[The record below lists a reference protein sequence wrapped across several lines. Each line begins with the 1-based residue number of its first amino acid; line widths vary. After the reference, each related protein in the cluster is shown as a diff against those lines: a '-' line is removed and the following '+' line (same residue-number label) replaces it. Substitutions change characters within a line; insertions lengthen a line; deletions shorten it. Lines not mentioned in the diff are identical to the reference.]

1 MKYVINGGN
10 KLFGKV
16 NIDSAK
22 NSILPIIA
30 ATIMCDEECVI
41 RDLPLYLDVIEM
53 VAILE
58 KLGKKVEFQ
67 GNNLIISGEISSTS
81 VIMAETKTLRSSIF
95 MMGSILSKYRKAIF
109 TYPGGC
115 DIGKRPIDIH
125 LDGLKKLGIKFTF
138 ANDLIYCDGN
148 KIAGNNIELS
158 FPSVGATE
166 NIMMASTLIE
176 GEITVIKNCAREPEI
191 VDLANFINS
200 MGGKVFGAGYETI
213 VVFGVKK
220 LHGTNYK
227 CIADRIA
234 TGTYL
239 IAGAMCQGRIE
250 ACNVNPNY
258 LLPLIVFL
266 RNSGCKVDLF
276 SDRIVLENF
285 SRPKSIAKIETQTYP
300 GFPTDMQS
308 LILAMQ
314 TISKGTSIIHETVF
328 EARFKVIS
336 ELQKMGAK
344 INVSER
350 YATIV
355 GTSKLKPAFVSCPD
369 LRGGAGLVLA
379 TLSAKGKSVVDE
391 IFHIERGYYKFDEN
405 LKSLGANIENVEWY
419 AEEKKS
425 TMDLY
430 KLHLHLRNFT
440 QHCSSLCI

>member
-1 MKYVINGGN
+1 MKYIINGGK

-16 NIDSAK
+16 KIDSAK
-22 NSILPIIA
+22 NAILPVIA

-41 RDLPLYLDVIEM
+41 KDIPLYLDVVEM
-53 VAILE
+53 CAILE
-58 KLGKKVEFQ
+58 KLGKKVEVKE
-67 GNNLIISGEISSTS
+67 NNLIISGAISSTS

-125 LDGLKKLGIKFTF
+125 LAGLKSLGVKFSF
-138 ANDLIYCDGN
+138 ANDLIYCDAN
-148 KIAGNNIELS
+148 KISGNTIELS

-176 GEITVIKNCAREPEI
+176 NGITVIKNCAREPEI

-220 LHGTNYK
+220 LHGTEYR
-227 CIADRIA
+227 CISDRIS

-239 IAGAMCQGRIE
+239 LAGAICLGRIE
-250 ACNVNPNY
+250 VCNVNPNF

-266 RNSGCKVDLF
+266 RNSGCNIELF
-276 SDRIVLENF
+276 SDKIILENF
-285 SRPKSIAKIETQTYP
+285 SRPKSIEKIETGIYP

-308 LILAMQ
+308 LILVLQ

-328 EARFKVIS
+328 ESRFRVVS
-336 ELQKMGAK
+336 ELAKMGAK
-344 INVSER
+344 INISER
-350 YATIV
+350 YATVV
-355 GTSKLKPAFVSCPD
+355 GVSKLKPAIVTCPD

-379 TLSAKGKSVVDE
+379 GLSAKGKTEVGE

-405 LKSLGANIENVEWY
+405 LRNLGANIERI
-419 AEEKKS
+419 K
-425 TMDLY
+425 
-430 KLHLHLRNFT
+430 
-440 QHCSSLCI
+440 